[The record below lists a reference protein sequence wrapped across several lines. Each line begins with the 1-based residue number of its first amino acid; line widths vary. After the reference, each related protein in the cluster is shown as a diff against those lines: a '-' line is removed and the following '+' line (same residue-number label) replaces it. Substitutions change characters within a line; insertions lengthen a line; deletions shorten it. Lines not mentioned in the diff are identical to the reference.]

1 MKALS
6 TTVKMRGPFNLPLS
20 LEAAA
25 CFLPPQGSVPVV
37 LRVAT
42 RFGRRPAILE
52 IRQTR
57 RSPPEIEASS
67 TIPLHRRRLQERV
80 KWLTSADLDLRR
92 FYRLV
97 APHPIMGPVARSLK
111 GLKPL
116 RPASLFE
123 MVVIA
128 ITEQQ
133 LSLAAAFHIRGRLVA
148 RFGTPCAGLWIFP
161 ASEALA
167 EAPLGALMGCG
178 LSRRK
183 AEYITSFAQRVAEGA
198 FDLDALAQKNDAGA
212 YAGLVNQRGLGA
224 WSAQYILARGLGRHD
239 CLPSEDVNLRHAV
252 GKYFSRGLNLSP
264 KQLEQAL
271 LPFTPF
277 RGLAAFYLSV
287 AARLHDVTPLEAER
301 RNK

>member
-6 TTVKMRGPFNLPLS
+6 TTVKMQGPFNLPLS

-25 CFLPPQGSVPVV
+25 SFLPPQGSVPVV

-42 RFGRRPAILE
+42 RFGRQPAIRE
-52 IRQTR
+52 IRQTQ
-57 RSPPEIEASS
+57 RSPAEIEASS
-67 TIPLHRRRLQERV
+67 TIPLHQRRLQERV
-80 KWLTSADLDLRR
+80 QWLTSADLDLRR

-97 APHPIMGPVARSLK
+97 APHPVMGPVARSLK

-116 RPASLFE
+116 RPVSLFE

-148 RFGTPCAGLWIFP
+148 RFGTPYAGLWIFP
-161 ASEALA
+161 ASETLA
-167 EAPLGALMGCG
+167 GTPVDDFMSCG

-183 AEYITSFAQRVAEGA
+183 AEYIRSFAQRVAEGT
-198 FDLDALAQKNDAGA
+198 FDLDALAQKNDADA
-212 YAGLVNQRGLGA
+212 YAGLVSQRGLGA

-239 CLPSEDVNLRHAV
+239 CLPSEDANLRRAV

-264 KQLEQAL
+264 KQLERAL
-271 LPFTPF
+271 LPFAPF

-287 AARLHDVTPLEAER
+287 AARLHPLETTP
-301 RNK
+301 N

>member
-1 MKALS
+1 
-6 TTVKMRGPFNLPLS
+6 
-20 LEAAA
+20 
-25 CFLPPQGSVPVV
+25 
-37 LRVAT
+37 
-42 RFGRRPAILE
+42 
-52 IRQTR
+52 
-57 RSPPEIEASS
+57 
-67 TIPLHRRRLQERV
+67 
-80 KWLTSADLDLRR
+80 
-92 FYRLV
+92 
-97 APHPIMGPVARSLK
+97 MGPVARSLK

-198 FDLDALAQKNDAGA
+198 FDPDALAQKNDAGA